1 LSSGQDGVDYLIIRN
16 LPNEA
21 LEILLEICNDSL
33 RAKVFPDDWK
43 KYSVFFVPKI
53 DKTNVRP
60 ISMASCV
67 RY

>member
-1 LSSGQDGVDYLIIRN
+1 

-21 LEILLEICNDSL
+21 LEILLEIYKDIL
-33 RAKVFPDDWK
+33 RARVFPDDWK
-43 KYSVFFVPKI
+43 KYKVFFIPKS

-67 RY
+67 